1 MTDKTPAKEK
11 AAAGKIRAW
20 LHSSKSICALMILG
34 AFLIVIGAV
43 GYVMKQVFGDDKNE
57 QEDDEP

>member
-1 MTDKTPAKEK
+1 MTVFFEK
-11 AAAGKIRAW
+11 MAEGFCAAGWIFGI
-20 LHSSKSICALMILG
+20 LFGLG